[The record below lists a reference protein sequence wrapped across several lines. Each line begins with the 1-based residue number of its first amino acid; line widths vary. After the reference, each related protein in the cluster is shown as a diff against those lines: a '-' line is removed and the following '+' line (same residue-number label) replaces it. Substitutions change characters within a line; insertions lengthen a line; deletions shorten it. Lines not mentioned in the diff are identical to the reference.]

1 MNIIITGHHFDLTD
15 QSKSFITDKAQSRLH
30 NFATR
35 LHNVTIVVTQEKL
48 HMKAECTVTSDFG
61 EFFASSS
68 DEHLETSV
76 EHTLTKVLTEIKKKH
91 DKIVTHK

>member
-1 MNIIITGHHFDLTD
+1 MNIIITGHHFELTD
-15 QSKSFITDKAQSRLH
+15 QSKGFITDKTQSRLQ

-48 HMKAECTVTSDFG
+48 QMKAECTVTSDFG
-61 EFFASSS
+61 EFFATSH

-76 EHTLTKVLTEIKKKH
+76 EHALTKVLTEIKKKH
-91 DKIVTHK
+91 DKIVDHK